1 MGLSSGDGDHEMKE
15 GVVIQLKDDSR
26 EDQNN
31 MMIENVG
38 IKGIDIEPCF
48 DLEPEFDFWPIQHP
62 TEPSHEDR
70 PVQCPMP
77 HSSHLI
83 SDDRMQDDRFS
94 DRKRPEAKTTLHKEN
109 NELSAIKPP
118 VRMVRKRHHDH
129 TNAVISLLQM
139 PSVYPHLNQKDG

>member
-38 IKGIDIEPCF
+38 IKGIEIEPCF

-83 SDDRMQDDRFS
+83 SDDRMQDDRFQTA
-94 DRKRPEAKTTLHKEN
+94 RGPKQKP
-109 NELSAIKPP
+109 LSTKKI
-118 VRMVRKRHHDH
+118 M
-129 TNAVISLLQM
+129 N
-139 PSVYPHLNQKDG
+139 